1 MNQFRVAGA
10 RSTGDDNKGDSLS
23 VGSGSM
29 MTRRPSRSVPLS
41 NGKAR
46 WQIATAAILLCWGAA
61 TSLASQQ
68 PAQVKPLKHTHA
80 HNDYEHAHPLFDALD
95 QGFTSV
101 EADIFLVG
109 DQLLVGHSRAS
120 LKPERTLEKLYLDPL
135 RERAKA
141 NGGRIYRDGP
151 PFYLLIDVKTAA
163 GPTYKRLHE
172 VLSNYSDLMT
182 TISDGKV
189 EAKAVTAV
197 VSGNRDKAA
206 MAGQKVR
213 YAGLDGRAADLDGKD
228 SANLMPWISDRWAR
242 LFTWKGDGAMPAA
255 DRARLQE
262 MVSKTHAQG
271 KLLRFW
277 ATPENEAFWGELH
290 SGRRRSHQY
299 R

>member
-1 MNQFRVAGA
+1 MSKA
-10 RSTGDDNKGDSLS
+10 
-23 VGSGSM
+23 M
-29 MTRRPSRSVPLS
+29 
-41 NGKAR
+41 AR
-46 WQIATAAILLCWGAA
+46 WQIATAAILLCWGAVA
-61 TSLASQQ
+61 ALASQQ
-68 PAQVKPLKHTHA
+68 SADVKPLTHTHA
-80 HNDYEHAHPLFDALD
+80 HNDYEHVHPLFDALD

-109 DQLLVGHSRAS
+109 DQLLVGHSSSS
-120 LKPERTLEKLYLDPL
+120 LKPERTLEKLYLEPL

-163 GPTYKRLHE
+163 QPTYKRLHE

-182 TISDGKV
+182 TIRDGKV

-197 VSGNRDKAA
+197 VSGNRDKTA

-213 YAGLDGRAADLDGKD
+213 YAGLDGRAADLDGTD
-228 SANLMPWISDRWAR
+228 PANLMPWISDRWGA
-242 LFTWKGDGAMPAA
+242 LFTWKGEGAMPAA

-262 MVSKTHAQG
+262 MVQKAHAQG

-290 SGRRRSHQY
+290 SAGVDLINTDKLAELAAFLRKQEKSK
-299 R
+299 